1 MAVHTGE
8 FRGCEIA
15 ATTEEF
21 RHDLF
26 GLRHR
31 VVSVTVTREGKDLGY
46 QLGSA
51 LDGRDEAALVELA
64 ARGART
70 FIANRFQE

>member
-1 MAVHTGE
+1 MGVHTGD
-8 FRGCEIA
+8 FRGCEVTV
-15 ATTEEF
+15 TTEEF
-21 RHDLF
+21 RHELF

-31 VVSVTVTREGKDLGY
+31 VVSVTVTRGGKDLGY

-51 LDGRDEAALVELA
+51 LDGRDEAELVELA

-70 FIANRFQE
+70 FIANRFPQ